1 MRKMFN
7 LHRRTIKV
15 NDKIIKRVKTVV
27 WESRTGIL
35 ELWVR
40 EKNGKYKYL
49 TFKNVL
55 NCYFKDKEINFHTS
69 DYYMTNRR

>member
-1 MRKMFN
+1 MRNMFN

-55 NCYFKDKEINFHTS
+55 NCYFKDKEINFHTI